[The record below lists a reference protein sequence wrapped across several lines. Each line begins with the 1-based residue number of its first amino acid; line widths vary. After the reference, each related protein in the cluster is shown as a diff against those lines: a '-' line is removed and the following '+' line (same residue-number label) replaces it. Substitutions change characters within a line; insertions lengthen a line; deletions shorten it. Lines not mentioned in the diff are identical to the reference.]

1 MSKFKVRETVWVN
14 CDDTYYE
21 GVIWKYH
28 DSTKEYVVMLGEDYP
43 EEESMLFV
51 TEDKMT
57 NSLIDAINNSP
68 HMDGKDGHKKNP
80 NKIELFPQQTIE
92 RLIKNSVEP
101 KRNKD
106 GVIIISKDEMSHEE
120 WECE

>member
-1 MSKFKVRETVWVN
+1 MSKFKVRKNVWVN
-14 CDDTYYE
+14 LGNTYYE
-21 GVIWKYH
+21 GTIWKYH
-28 DSTKEYVVMLGEDYP
+28 EANKEYVVMLGEDYP
-43 EEESMLFV
+43 KEEKMVFV
-51 TEDKMT
+51 KEDYM
-57 NSLIDAINNSP
+57 SDSVVDVINNAP
-68 HMDGKDGHKKNP
+68 HMDGKDGYKKNP

-106 GVIIISKDEMSHEE
+106 GVIIISKDEMSREE

>member
-14 CDDTYYE
+14 YDDVYYE

-28 DSTKEYVVMLGEDYP
+28 DSSKEYVVMLGEDYP
-43 EEESMLFV
+43 KEERMLFV

-57 NSLIDAINNSP
+57 NSIVDVINNSP

-80 NKIELFPQQTIE
+80 NKIELFPQQTID

-106 GVIIISKDEMSHEE
+106 GVIMISKDEMSYEE

>member
-1 MSKFKVRETVWVN
+1 MSKFKVRKNVWVN
-14 CDDTYYE
+14 YDDIYYE
-21 GVIWKYH
+21 GTIWKYH
-28 DSTKEYVVMLGEDYP
+28 EATKEYVVMLGEDYP
-43 EEESMLFV
+43 EEEKMVFV
-51 TEDKMT
+51 KEDCMSDSVVDVI
-57 NSLIDAINNSP
+57 NSAP

-106 GVIIISKDEMSHEE
+106 GVIIISKDEMSREE